1 MKRLLT
7 AITELIE
14 ARAEQVREETST
26 LQLGTYARGYKDG
39 QSDIFEGAEVVYTT
53 ETDDED

>member
-7 AITELIE
+7 AIAELIE